1 MKGISTI
8 LNTTFEETGV
18 VEKEIKKLE
27 TKKETHGRLTIED
40 KEFLRSELM
49 DLISST
55 KFTLQL
61 IEDELRR
68 PPLKATLVEA
78 HSMLN
83 REMAGYLKELRM
95 LNNDVAD
102 LEMKQRKQES
112 IDTRKEGSKTTNNVF
127 LLDSKML
134 DKMIGN
140 AKANNMLDAIEVDF
154 KEDDIK

>member
-1 MKGISTI
+1 MEVFS
-8 LNTTFEETGV
+8 
-18 VEKEIKKLE
+18 EKVFDIC
-27 TKKETHGRLTIED
+27 T
-40 KEFLRSELM
+40 
-49 DLISST
+49 
-55 KFTLQL
+55 
-61 IEDELRR
+61 
-68 PPLKATLVEA
+68 
-78 HSMLN
+78 N
-83 REMAGYLKELRM
+83 
-95 LNNDVAD
+95 

>member
-1 MKGISTI
+1 
-8 LNTTFEETGV
+8 
-18 VEKEIKKLE
+18 
-27 TKKETHGRLTIED
+27 
-40 KEFLRSELM
+40 
-49 DLISST
+49 
-55 KFTLQL
+55 
-61 IEDELRR
+61 
-68 PPLKATLVEA
+68 
-78 HSMLN
+78 
-83 REMAGYLKELRM
+83 M